1 MNESIQFGQSMLIDI
16 VEGQPTI
23 ELLTYTHHT
32 TLDPTVGCDCAA
44 VEIISKGA

>member
-23 ELLTYTHHT
+23 ELLTYHT